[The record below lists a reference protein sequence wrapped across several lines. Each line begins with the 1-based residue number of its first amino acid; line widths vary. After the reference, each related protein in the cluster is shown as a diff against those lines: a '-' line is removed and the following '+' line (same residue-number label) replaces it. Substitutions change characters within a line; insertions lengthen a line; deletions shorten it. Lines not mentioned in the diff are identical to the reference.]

1 MKKTI
6 ITACTLAAALV
17 AGTALAGATGEHPY
31 RNGVLDNSPSF
42 YSHMQD
48 RTSQDNSAGL
58 SGSSTTSNATSTDSS
73 SSMDSSSQTN

>member
-17 AGTALAGATGEHPY
+17 AGTAMAGATGEHPY

-48 RTSQDNSAGL
+48 RTSQDNNAGL
-58 SGSSTTSNATSTDSS
+58 SGSSSTNATGTDSS
-73 SSMDSSSQTN
+73 PSMDSSSSTN